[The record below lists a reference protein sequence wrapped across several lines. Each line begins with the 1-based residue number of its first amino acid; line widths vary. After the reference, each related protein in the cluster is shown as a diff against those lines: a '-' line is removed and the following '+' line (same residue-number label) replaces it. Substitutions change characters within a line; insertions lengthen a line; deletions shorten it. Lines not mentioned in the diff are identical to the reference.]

1 MSLKNCVNLAL
12 SDSQN
17 TRYPK
22 ALQVQSFSSNGQ
34 SKKKLKTS
42 SNHNKPTGDDGRI
55 I

>member
-1 MSLKNCVNLAL
+1 MSLKNFVNLAL

-22 ALQVQSFSSNGQ
+22 ALQVQSFSSR
-34 SKKKLKTS
+34 SFKEKIKTS

>member
-1 MSLKNCVNLAL
+1 MSLKNFVNLAL

-34 SKKKLKTS
+34 SKKKLKL
-42 SNHNKPTGDDGRI
+42 HRI
-55 I
+55 IISQQEMMDG

>member
-1 MSLKNCVNLAL
+1 MSLKNFVNLAL

-34 SKKKLKTS
+34 SKLRS